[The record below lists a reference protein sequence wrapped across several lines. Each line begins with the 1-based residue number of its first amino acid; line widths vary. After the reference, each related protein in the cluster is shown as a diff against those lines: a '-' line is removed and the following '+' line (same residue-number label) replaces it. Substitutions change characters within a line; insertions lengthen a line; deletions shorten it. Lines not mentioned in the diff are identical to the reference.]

1 MGVETQIELTKYFSK
16 TLPSTDEKPPVS
28 FASDKMTMKR
38 KTGHIAGVITPDVE
52 APLSEPLLKP
62 VFLAMPVTRH
72 HDGESI
78 ATQML
83 SIMDQYLADVE
94 EQVQSI
100 CNDGQYI
107 HLNIKKH
114 MMELRK
120 ELQDKSEWILFSHD
134 PAHRIN
140 LGSNDATK
148 DNRDKTKK
156 AGSLTEVF
164 ELVQKINKH
173 VLYGKHN
180 LELEAILKDIGITD
194 KNKPLTFSDTRFP
207 QYAYFVLRNVIN
219 SYPALI
225 KQMEYELSYTD
236 GKAEDLKDTMEQATD
251 LEFVVKVVGA
261 TDIFRRQQ
269 IMSQQSQKVDQ
280 LISDV
285 FGNLKTQVDKEK
297 TMNDNLKSNKHP
309 NDWDESDVLKL
320 DEHLWA
326 ETRKALIEIITKQTY
341 KNIKLKKSD
350 DLALAVAVVELRNH
364 LNRNIFALEER
375 FEAYFSSDFV

>member
-1 MGVETQIELTKYFSK
+1 MGVETQIELTKYFDK

-62 VFLAMPVTRH
+62 VFLAMPLTRH

-78 ATQML
+78 TTQML

-107 HLNIKKH
+107 HLNVKTH
-114 MMELRK
+114 MMDLRK

-156 AGSLTEVF
+156 GW
-164 ELVQKINKH
+164 Q
-173 VLYGKHN
+173 
-180 LELEAILKDIGITD
+180 
-194 KNKPLTFSDTRFP
+194 
-207 QYAYFVLRNVIN
+207 
-219 SYPALI
+219 SY
-225 KQMEYELSYTD
+225 
-236 GKAEDLKDTMEQATD
+236 
-251 LEFVVKVVGA
+251 
-261 TDIFRRQQ
+261 
-269 IMSQQSQKVDQ
+269 
-280 LISDV
+280 
-285 FGNLKTQVDKEK
+285 
-297 TMNDNLKSNKHP
+297 
-309 NDWDESDVLKL
+309 
-320 DEHLWA
+320 
-326 ETRKALIEIITKQTY
+326 
-341 KNIKLKKSD
+341 
-350 DLALAVAVVELRNH
+350 
-364 LNRNIFALEER
+364 
-375 FEAYFSSDFV
+375 